1 MPTAKR
7 RPSPQSARKPRA
19 ASDAAIVAKA
29 PSLLMEANS
38 AARAL
43 NIVGDRWTL
52 MILGYAFARVRRFED
67 FHGRIGIA
75 RSLLTDRLR
84 RLEDAGIMRRELY
97 SDHSSRHEYR
107 LTEMGRDLFGP
118 SMMIIRWEKRWFYDK
133 RVAAHRIMHSC
144 GKTFTPECRCK
155 ACGELVEW
163 RDVRAAPG
171 PGAGIDPPQAPRAQ
185 RRSIAENA
193 SPEQAMIERSV
204 DVLGD
209 RWTAHTIA
217 AAFMGRKRF
226 VEFQR
231 ALGVATNILADRL
244 ARLVELGVLDQR
256 LYQQN
261 PERWEYRL
269 SARGRDLFPLI
280 VELVRWGDKWLSG
293 DKGAPMIL
301 HHSCGKVL
309 KPQLT
314 CDQCRKPITPDSTNV
329 AAG

>member
-1 MPTAKR
+1 M
-7 RPSPQSARKPRA
+7 
-19 ASDAAIVAKA
+19 A
-29 PSLLMEANS
+29 PSQLMEANS

-97 SDHSSRHEYR
+97 SDHSARHEYR

-118 SMMIIRWEKRWFYDK
+118 AMMIIRWEKRWFYDK
-133 RVAAHRIMHSC
+133 RIAAHRIMHTC

-155 ACGELVEW
+155 ACGQLVEW
-163 RDVRAAPG
+163 RDVRATPG

-185 RRSIAENA
+185 RRSIVENA

-280 VELVRWGDKWLSG
+280 VELVRWGDKWLAG
-293 DKGAPMIL
+293 GKGAPMIL

-309 KPQLT
+309 NPLLT
-314 CDQCRKPITPDSTNV
+314 CDQCEKPIAPDSTNV